1 MAPEQATEV
10 GTAVGA
16 PSVST
21 GAHGGDSGPTPA
33 AFNPATANSY
43 AVECVRPFT
52 VALRYVAPAMSSFAL
67 KVSWPTG
74 RQARRYPV
82 NSASSSPS
90 GHSSHSSCTV
100 TSDLRTYRGA
110 EGANEGLPSVCL
122 GAHTEP
128 TGPSPTG
135 LVACTANT

>member
-1 MAPEQATEV
+1 MSVTGDYVFAQQALEWGLVNEVVAPEQATEV

-52 VALRYVAPAMSSFAL
+52 VALRYVAPAMSSFA
-67 KVSWPTG
+67 
-74 RQARRYPV
+74 ARPSRNAV
-82 NSASSSPS
+82 AS
-90 GHSSHSSCTV
+90 
-100 TSDLRTYRGA
+100 R
-110 EGANEGLPSVCL
+110 
-122 GAHTEP
+122 
-128 TGPSPTG
+128 
-135 LVACTANT
+135 